1 MEELEKLIEELIF
14 PFKNAPVVT
23 LEGQEP
29 ITIDAKKLDETLDKA
44 FRLGQESVKQTV
56 EEARKEERGK
66 VRKLISKKFPVGER
80 QWCVQC
86 VEKIYKE
93 LNQ

>member
-1 MEELEKLIEELIF
+1 MKELEKLIEELIF

-44 FRLGQESVKQTV
+44 FRLGQESVSLPEDEGEFNPEAENWAEPVKEFIQIKKQPNIT
-56 EEARKEERGK
+56 
-66 VRKLISKKFPVGER
+66 
-80 QWCVQC
+80 
-86 VEKIYKE
+86 
-93 LNQ
+93 